1 MSSLRTTIT
10 LDSSTLFPNPL
21 SIKTTDTETINGD
34 STSLVTNQIQPS
46 ANEILLETGEASGN
60 SGVIYLYCQSAN
72 TNSNFGIDI
81 YLTHKT
87 NPDVT
92 LQVARLLSGNTTFLP
107 IYAADANGIRVNIK
121 NNDPVNLAT
130 VTYFYGSKD

>member
-1 MSSLRTTIT
+1 MASLRTTIT

-21 SIKTTDTETINGD
+21 SIKTTDTETIDGN
-34 STSLVTNQIQPS
+34 STSLVTNQLQPS

-60 SGVIYLYCQSAN
+60 SGIIYLYCQSAS

-92 LQVARLLSGNTTFLP
+92 LLFARLLSGNAAVLP
-107 IYAADANGIRVNIK
+107 IYAADANGILVNIK
-121 NNDPVNLAT
+121 NNDPVSPAT
-130 VTYFYGSKD
+130 VTYLYGSKD

>member
-1 MSSLRTTIT
+1 MASLRTTIT

-21 SIKTTDTETINGD
+21 SIKTTDTETIDGN
-34 STSLVTNQIQPS
+34 STSLVTNQLQPS
-46 ANEILLETGEASGN
+46 ATEILLETGEASGN
-60 SGVIYLYCQSAN
+60 SGIIYLYCQSAS

-92 LQVARLLSGNTTFLP
+92 LLFARLLSGNAAVLP
-107 IYAADANGIRVNIK
+107 IYAADANGILVNIK
-121 NNDPVNLAT
+121 NNDPVSPAT
-130 VTYFYGSKD
+130 VTYLYGSKD

>member
-1 MSSLRTTIT
+1 MASLKTTIT

-21 SIKTTDTETINGD
+21 SLKSTDTETINGN
-34 STSLVTNQIQPS
+34 STSLITNQLQPS
-46 ANEILLETGEASGN
+46 ATEILLETNEESGN
-60 SGVIYLYCQSAN
+60 SGVIYLYCQSAS

-92 LQVARLLSGNTTFLP
+92 VHFARLLSGNAAFLP
-107 IYAADANGIRVNIK
+107 IYAADANGILVNIK
-121 NNDPVNLAT
+121 NNDPVSPAT

>member
-1 MSSLRTTIT
+1 MASLKTTIT

-21 SIKTTDTETINGD
+21 SLKSTDTETINGD
-34 STSLVTNQIQPS
+34 STSLITNQIQPS
-46 ANEILLETGEASGN
+46 ATEVLLETNEQSGDT
-60 SGVIYLYCQSAN
+60 GIIYLYCQSAG

-92 LQVARLLSGNTTFLP
+92 IHFARLLSGNATFLP
-107 IYAADANGIRVNIK
+107 IYAADAEGFKIDIK
-121 NNDPVNLAT
+121 NNDPVSPAT

>member
-1 MSSLRTTIT
+1 MSTLKTTIN

-21 SIKTTDTETINGD
+21 SLKSTDTETINGD
-34 STSLVTNQIQPS
+34 STSLITNQLQPS
-46 ANEILLETGEASGN
+46 ANEILLETNEQSGD
-60 SGVIYLYCQSAN
+60 SGIIYLYCQSAS

-87 NPDVT
+87 NPTVT
-92 LQVARLLSGNTTFLP
+92 VHFARLLSGNTTFLP
-107 IYAADANGIRVNIK
+107 IYAADANGILVNIK
-121 NNDPVNLAT
+121 NNDPVNPAA

>member
-1 MSSLRTTIT
+1 MASLKTTIT

-21 SIKTTDTETINGD
+21 SIKSTDTETINGD
-34 STSLVTNQIQPS
+34 STSLITNQIQPS
-46 ANEILLETGEASGN
+46 ATEVLLETNEQSGD
-60 SGVIYLYCQSAN
+60 SGIIYLYLQSAS

-87 NPDVT
+87 NPLVK
-92 LQVARLLSGNTTFLP
+92 VHFARLLSGNTAFLP
-107 IYAADANGIRVNIK
+107 IYAADSDGILVNIK
-121 NNDPVNLAT
+121 NNDPVSPAT

>member
-1 MSSLRTTIT
+1 MASLRTTIT

-21 SIKTTDTETINGD
+21 AIKSTDTETINED
-34 STSLVTNQIQPS
+34 ATSLVTNQIQPS
-46 ANEILLETGEASGN
+46 GNEILLETDEASGN
-60 SGVIYLYCQSAN
+60 SGIIYLYCQSAS

-87 NPDVT
+87 NPYVT
-92 LQVARLLSGNTTFLP
+92 LLCARLLSGNSTFLP

-121 NNDPVNLAT
+121 NNDPVSPAT

>member
-1 MSSLRTTIT
+1 MASLKTTIT

-21 SIKTTDTETINGD
+21 SIKTTDTETINED
-34 STSLVTNQIQPS
+34 ATSLVTNQIQPS
-46 ANEILLETGEASGN
+46 ANEILLETSEESGN
-60 SGVIYLYCQSAN
+60 SGIIYLFCQSAS

-92 LQVARLLSGNTTFLP
+92 LLCSRLLSGNSTFLP

-121 NNDPVNLAT
+121 NNDPVSPAT